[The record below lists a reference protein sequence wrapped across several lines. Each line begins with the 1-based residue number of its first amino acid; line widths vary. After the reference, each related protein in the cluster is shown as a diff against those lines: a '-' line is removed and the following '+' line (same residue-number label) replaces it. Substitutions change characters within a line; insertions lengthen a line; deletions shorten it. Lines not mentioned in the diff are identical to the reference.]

1 MKLKTN
7 TNKPEEQLYDLSLI
21 DKMCRGNQKQIEEM
35 IQVFISQISKSIEN
49 LKLAGTKNELLKIKT
64 IVHKIKPS
72 FTYYRTVKLKKE
84 VEILEALILGA
95 FEKNLLE
102 LKIDTIVELSVQI
115 IHKMKNDFNITSNKN
130 DE

>member
-7 TNKPEEQLYDLSLI
+7 TNKPEEQLYELSLI
-21 DKMCRGNQKQIEEM
+21 EKMCRGNEKQVEKM
-35 IQVFISQISKSIEN
+35 IQVFISQISKSIED
-49 LKLAGTKNELLKIKT
+49 LKLAVSKNELLKIKT

-72 FTYYRTVKLKKE
+72 FTYYGTVKLKKE

-95 FEKNLLE
+95 FEMNLLE
-102 LKIDTIVELSVQI
+102 SKIDTVVELAVLI
-115 IHKMKNDFNITSNKN
+115 IHKMKNDFNITINKN